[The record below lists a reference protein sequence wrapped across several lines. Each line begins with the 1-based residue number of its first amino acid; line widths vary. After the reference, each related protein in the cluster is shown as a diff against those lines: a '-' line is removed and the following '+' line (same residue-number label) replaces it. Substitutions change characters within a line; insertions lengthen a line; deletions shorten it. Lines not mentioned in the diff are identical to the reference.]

1 MAPVKMTD
9 LSPESRSL
17 AWRLRGARFN
27 EADLYVMINSHERP
41 IQFHVQEGLA
51 SNWLRLVD
59 TSLASPLDIA
69 EAGRETPLASLDY
82 EAGGRSVV
90 VLTRAG
96 QSVAR
101 AAS

>member
-1 MAPVKMTD
+1 
-9 LSPESRSL
+9 
-17 AWRLRGARFN
+17 
-27 EADLYVMINSHERP
+27 MINAHERP

-101 AAS
+101 ASS